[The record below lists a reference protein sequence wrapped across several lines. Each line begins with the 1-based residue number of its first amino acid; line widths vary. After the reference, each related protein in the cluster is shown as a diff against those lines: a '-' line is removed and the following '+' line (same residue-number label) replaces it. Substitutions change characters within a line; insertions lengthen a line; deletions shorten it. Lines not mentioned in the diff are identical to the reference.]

1 MSRPGAERYN
11 IFTGPNGLRAGW
23 RLLIFLALLLPL
35 GYGAIRVSDLWLNRL
50 HAELNTALGLTIGFG
65 LPAIAIFLV
74 SGIMAKIESRSI
86 AAYGLP
92 WRRAFCRQFWQGA
105 AISFL
110 SLSILLLVFRL
121 SGAFSFGSLALHGED
136 IWKQA
141 VVWTVPM
148 LLVALVEDFLYRGYF
163 LFTLTT
169 GIGFWPAAV
178 LSSVVM
184 GGMHYFNPGGHG
196 LGPIATTEYCLL
208 TCLILRRTGDL
219 WMPLGLHSGWNYSAV
234 FIYGIPSGGQM
245 ASRHLMNSSLHGPS
259 WLTGG
264 QYGPEGSWSNV
275 ILLTIWVIGFALW
288 LSGVRYPNPAAVPD
302 PRGLKRARESMYP

>member
-1 MSRPGAERYN
+1 MSHTSHVLNRAEGYK
-11 IFTGPNGLRAGW
+11 IFVGPNGLRAGW
-23 RLLIFLALLLPL
+23 RLLIFLALFLPL
-35 GYGAIRVSDLWLNRL
+35 GYGTLWVSDLWLNRL
-50 HAELNTALGLTIGFG
+50 HLEVDTALGMDIGIG
-65 LPAIAIFLV
+65 LPAIALFLV
-74 SGIMAKIESRSI
+74 SGVMARIEGRSL

-110 SLSILLLVFRL
+110 SLTVLLLVFRWL
-121 SGAFSFGSLALHGED
+121 GVFSFGSLALHGAD

-141 VVWTVPM
+141 AAWIIPM
-148 LLVALVEDFLYRGYF
+148 FLGALTEDFLYRGYF

-169 GIGFWPAAV
+169 GIGFWPAAIV
-178 LSSVVM
+178 SSLIM
-184 GGMHYFNPGGHG
+184 GGTHYFAPGGHG

-219 WMPLGLHSGWNYSAV
+219 WMPLGLHAGWNYSAI
-234 FIYGIPSGGQM
+234 FIFSIGSGG
-245 ASRHLMNSSLHGPS
+245 RTVLGHLMDPSLHGPT

-275 ILLTIWVIGFALW
+275 ILLTVWAIGFSLW
-288 LSGVRYPNPAAVPD
+288 LRGVRYPDPAAV
-302 PRGLKRARESMYP
+302 RARR